1 MEKTKPQKEKDRETI
16 KRTTSEVIDEIAKAE
31 GIINAIGDGLTILDR
46 SLKVLYENQVHRTIM
61 GDHIGEYCYSA
72 YQKKRGVCDGC
83 PVNLTFKDGKVHR
96 VQRERQIDKETRYFE
111 ITASP
116 FRDTDGKIIAGI
128 EIVRDITERK
138 RAQKETLQERDRA
151 QNYLDI
157 AGVILIVIDP
167 EEKVRLINKKGC
179 EVLGYKEEEII
190 GKDWFD
196 TFIPDK
202 DRERLREIFQ
212 KLIAGDIEPVEY
224 FENPI
229 LTKSGDER
237 LMAWH
242 NTVLRDDTGKVISSS
257 LSSGEDITE
266 RKKAEEAL
274 KEREKELQ
282 IKAHN
287 LEEVNA
293 ALRVL
298 LKRVDED
305 KIELEEKVLLNVKEM
320 IVPYVEKLKMTELDE
335 RQKTYVG
342 ILESSLNQ
350 IISPFSLRM
359 SSKFFNFTPK
369 ELQVANLL
377 KQGKTNK
384 EIGELLNSSPRTI
397 ACHRENIRKKLGLKN
412 KKANL
417 KSYLLSVK

>member
-1 MEKTKPQKEKDRETI
+1 MQ
-16 KRTTSEVIDEIAKAE
+16 KRTTEQVIKELTKAE
-31 GIINAIGDGLTILDR
+31 GIINAIGDGLTIMDR
-46 SLKVLYENQVHRTIM
+46 TFKVLYENKVHRDMM
-61 GDHIGEYCYSA
+61 GNHVGEHCYKA
-72 YQKKRGVCDGC
+72 YQKREGVCGGC
-83 PVNLTFKDGKVHR
+83 PAALTFKDGKVHT
-96 VQRERQIDKETRYFE
+96 VQREVHTDEGTSYFE

-116 FRDTDGKIIAGI
+116 LLDTTGKIIAGI
-128 EIVRDITERK
+128 EIARDITNRK
-138 RAQKETLQERDRA
+138 RTEKEVLRERDKTH
-151 QNYLDI
+151 NYLDI

-167 EEKVRLINKKGC
+167 EMRVKLINRKGC
-179 EVLGYKEEEII
+179 EVLGYKGEEII
-190 GKDWFD
+190 GKNWFD
-196 TFIPDK
+196 TFTPEK
-202 DRERLREIFQ
+202 ERVRVMDVFQ
-212 KLIAGDIEPVEY
+212 KLMAGKIEPVKQ
-224 FENPI
+224 FENFI
-229 LTKSGDER
+229 LTKSGEER
-237 LMAWH
+237 LIAWH
-242 NTVLRDDTGKVISSS
+242 NTLLRDESGKVIGT

-266 RKKAEEAL
+266 RKQAEETL

-282 IKAHN
+282 IQAHN
-287 LEEVNA
+287 LEEVNT

-298 LKRVDED
+298 LKRTDED

-320 IVPYVEKLKMTELDE
+320 IVPYLEKLKMSGLNE

-397 ACHRENIRKKLGLKN
+397 ACHRESIRKKLGLKN